1 MMKWFSIL
9 VLVLPLLNI
18 SCAMKMKKDGSDS
31 LGSDELKGTPMS
43 WETKAAIRDIRKN
56 KTNQV
61 TIDLIAIK
69 NQKLRME
76 ASATLGY
83 QVGSL
88 VMSPNEFIA
97 VIYPQKK
104 ILKGPLNERSLAKTF
119 NIPIPP
125 TALYSIAY
133 DEPIRG
139 WKCHF
144 DPNKV
149 VSMCDGGV
157 AKVEWLNRKE
167 GAKLIKISSPTI
179 EITWFFKAPEPKEL
193 TPELFVAELPNGY
206 QVQEIK

>member
-1 MMKWFSIL
+1 
-9 VLVLPLLNI
+9 
-18 SCAMKMKKDGSDS
+18 MKKDITANVGT
-31 LGSDELKGTPMS
+31 DELKGTPFS

-61 TIDLIAIK
+61 TIDMIAIK
-69 NQKLRME
+69 NQKLRLE

-88 VMSPNEFIA
+88 VMGPAEFVA

-104 ILKGPLNERSLAKTF
+104 ILKGPLNERSLVRTF

-139 WKCHF
+139 WKCQY
-144 DPNKV
+144 DDNRV
-149 VSMCDGGV
+149 VSACDGGTT
-157 AKVEWLNRKE
+157 KVEWLNRKE
-167 GAKLIKISSPTI
+167 GAKLVKISSATI
-179 EITWFFKAPEPKEL
+179 EINWFFKSPEPKEL

>member
-1 MMKWFSIL
+1 MIKLFSIL
-9 VLVLPLLNI
+9 ILVLSLLNI
-18 SCAMKMKKDGSDS
+18 SCAMNMKKDGSDS
-31 LGSDELKGTPMS
+31 LGNEELKGTPLS

-61 TIDLIAIK
+61 TIDMIAIK
-69 NQKLRME
+69 NQKLRLE

-119 NIPIPP
+119 NMPIPP
-125 TALYSIAY
+125 TALYSIAF

-139 WKCHF
+139 WKCQL
-144 DPNKV
+144 DANKV
-149 VSMCDGGV
+149 VSMCDSGV
-157 AKVEWLNRKE
+157 SKVEWLNRKE
-167 GAKLIKISSPTI
+167 GSKLIKISSATV
-179 EITWFFKAPEPKEL
+179 EITWFFKAPEPKEF

-206 QVQEIK
+206 QVQEIR